1 MAYYT
6 NWGQAAWKE
15 EITQGD
21 ENFIKFMDIVR
32 EKKNNLLINCIN
44 ETKYMLAELFLKK
57 IRVKG

>member
-44 ETKYMLAELFLKK
+44 ETKYMLAEFFLKK
-57 IRVKG
+57 